1 MSALRSISHDLR
13 TPLTTIAGNAS
24 SLLSNG
30 KSFDEQTRY
39 QIYQDIYNDS
49 VWLNNLVENLL
60 YATRIE
66 EGRMVLNTSTELL
79 ADVIDDAVR
88 HVKQHSGKHSI
99 FVESDD
105 EYILVTADAR
115 LIVQVIINIVDNA
128 VRYTPPG
135 SHITIRS
142 CRENNMAVV
151 YIEDN
156 GNGIS
161 DEDKE
166 HVFDKFYSGT
176 NRIADNRR
184 SIGLGLYLCKAIIEA
199 HGGTITVRDNNPAG
213 AVFVFTLPLADNAF

>member
-1 MSALRSISHDLR
+1 M
-13 TPLTTIAGNAS
+13 
-24 SLLSNG
+24 
-30 KSFDEQTRY
+30 
-39 QIYQDIYNDS
+39 
-49 VWLNNLVENLL
+49 WLNNLVENLL

-88 HVKQHSGKHSI
+88 HVKQHSGEHSI

>member
-1 MSALRSISHDLR
+1 MQRASRSISHDLR

-66 EGRMVLNTSTELL
+66 EGRMVLNTSTE
-79 ADVIDDAVR
+79 
-88 HVKQHSGKHSI
+88 HSGEHSI